1 MGTKRINLLLAM
13 GLGGFWG
20 CVPSQPV
27 DRAAAR
33 TQPAVET
40 PPAIDQKR
48 KQMPAPVSPITDKP
62 TEKPKDVP
70 KVHPSKNAV
79 VQPAQPET
87 KARVHEEIPK
97 IAAKSETTEHKPA
110 EMKIAN
116 ELDRNPYLSSILKP
130 LLPPRTNI
138 MDAAAGFKNQ
148 RQFIAAVHLSRNLFI
163 PFNQIK
169 TRMAGEHHMS
179 LSDSLRD
186 LRPDMTKNLVKAE
199 VSKAEQQAKDDE
211 NRAKDDAKKAAAQ
224 EKPAANRKS

>member
-1 MGTKRINLLLAM
+1 
-13 GLGGFWG
+13 
-20 CVPSQPV
+20 
-27 DRAAAR
+27 
-33 TQPAVET
+33 
-40 PPAIDQKR
+40 
-48 KQMPAPVSPITDKP
+48 
-62 TEKPKDVP
+62 
-70 KVHPSKNAV
+70 
-79 VQPAQPET
+79 
-87 KARVHEEIPK
+87 
-97 IAAKSETTEHKPA
+97 
-110 EMKIAN
+110 
-116 ELDRNPYLSSILKP
+116 
-130 LLPPRTNI
+130 

-179 LSDSLRD
+179 LNDSLRD